1 MRRALDVVSATPQV
15 FDLLDHLICNRERV
29 ASKDDL
35 DRKRLAVRP
44 TDAIDPKRPLTQD
57 HPILSTQLNGGSV

>member
-1 MRRALDVVSATPQV
+1 
-15 FDLLDHLICNRERV
+15 LICNRERV